1 MASTFHL
8 TFDTWFFTF
17 FNCTWYFFKSEIV
30 ATSMY
35 FWLVSWLTIVRSNS
49 HSFWSTKKKLSGLR
63 DRTKNFWSVS
73 DFFSASLS
81 IRRWTKKSDTDQNN
95 SKTDQN
101 IFVRSLSSLKI
112 WSISNLNF
120 SEPVEVSNVQTTKKS
135 LSQLDLFSS
144 LDKLDL

>member
-1 MASTFHL
+1 MVSTFHL

-49 HSFWSTKKKLSGLR
+49 HSFWSTKKKLSSLR